1 MKKAINTLESL
12 AKNEKYLK
20 KDIYLWML
28 LDKTKNLIISA
39 HFGEDVLCSGFPETE
54 ILFISK
60 TRRSIRAR
68 QKLLRNRGITS
79 YIRKICKKDIMK
91 NCFIP

>member
-1 MKKAINTLESL
+1 MKKATNTLESL

-28 LDKTKNLIISA
+28 LDRTKNLIISA
-39 HFGEDVLCSGFPETE
+39 HFEKDVLRCGFPETE
-54 ILFISK
+54 ILFITK

-68 QKLLRNRGITS
+68 QKLLRDKGITS
-79 YIRKICKKDIMK
+79 YIRKIAKKDIMK
-91 NCFIP
+91 NCFVP

>member
-1 MKKAINTLESL
+1 MWKSIENL

-20 KDIYLWML
+20 KEIYLWL
-28 LDKTKNLIISA
+28 LVDKTQKLIISA
-39 HFGEDVLCSGFPETE
+39 HFGEDVLCHGFPETE

-60 TRRSIRAR
+60 TRRAIRAR
-68 QKLLRNRGITS
+68 QKLLRDRGVTS
-79 YIRKICKKDIMK
+79 YIRKIAKKDILK